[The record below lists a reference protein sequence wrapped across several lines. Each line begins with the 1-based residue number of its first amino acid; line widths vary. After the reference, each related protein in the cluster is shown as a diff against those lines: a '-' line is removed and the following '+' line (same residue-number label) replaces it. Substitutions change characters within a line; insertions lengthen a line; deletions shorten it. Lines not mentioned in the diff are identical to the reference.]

1 MTITI
6 TLNEIKAFNPCNSGW
21 IKLLASLNKTKS
33 DDTPVT
39 FSYIAESNGVSDS
52 LWCLRVLDEKYL
64 KERCYLMADIVES
77 VAYLYTKDTKVEECI
92 KVIKEYGAGLITIEE
107 LNKKRSTVYPDASA
121 VYASADA
128 SAVYAS
134 AYAAVDAVVDV
145 YTYTAVDAST
155 KAVDA
160 SSASASAFAAVYAS
174 ASASAFAAVYASAS
188 ADAYA
193 LSATSA
199 AAVEREKQKALIK
212 KYLG

>member
-1 MTITI
+1 
-6 TLNEIKAFNPCNSGW
+6 
-21 IKLLASLNKTKS
+21 
-33 DDTPVT
+33 
-39 FSYIAESNGVSDS
+39 
-52 LWCLRVLDEKYL
+52 
-64 KERCYLMADIVES
+64 MADIVES
-77 VAYLYTKDTKVEECI
+77 VAYLYTKDAKVEECI

>member
-6 TLNEIKAFNPCNSGW
+6 TLNEIKAFNPCKSGW

-121 VYASADA
+121 VYASA
-128 SAVYAS
+128 
-134 AYAAVDAVVDV
+134 YAAVDAVVDV

>member
-6 TLNEIKAFNPCNSGW
+6 TLNEIKAFNPCKSGW

-77 VAYLYTKDTKVEECI
+77 VVYLYTKDTKVEECI

-107 LNKKRSTVYPDASA
+107 LNKKRSTVYP
-121 VYASADA
+121 DA

-174 ASASAFAAVYASAS
+174 ASA
-188 ADAYA
+188 DAYA